1 MISKMA
7 KADIEQ
13 MWSDGF
19 NPPLADIICL
29 NALGLKCEAEA
40 KKRPLDSTDYLPRVA
55 VIPPSLSLRQPAI
68 GHEIWLAKIRRLVAD
83 DDPESI
89 LAVNVFALSRAP
101 GELPDADDIKSVKV
115 AVEAFCRD
123 CRDFTRDQLWAA
135 VDYALLGA
143 SSIAGESPASPP
155 PADDPFTETAALAE
169 ATAKAEDWN
178 ECVAAGVLAYG
189 QIVLFGAS
197 VAELSRM
204 TRRQVRDMIRRAYTF
219 HGLKEPDY
227 LTIARGDYFATL
239 DEIRER
245 LTKEKEARAN
255 G

>member
-1 MISKMA
+1 MISEMA

-13 MWSDGF
+13 MWSDGL

-101 GELPDADDIKSVKV
+101 GELPDADDIASVKK

-135 VDYALLGA
+135 VDYALFGA

-155 PADDPFTETAALAE
+155 PDDDDIFADGI
-169 ATAKAEDWN
+169 AKAEDWN

-227 LTIARGDYFATL
+227 LTIARGNYFATR

>member
-1 MISKMA
+1 MISQTA
-7 KADIEQ
+7 VADIEQ
-13 MWSDGF
+13 IRADGLE
-19 NPPLADIICL
+19 PTIEDIVRL
-29 NALGLKCEAEA
+29 NAFGLKLEAEA

-101 GELPDADDIKSVKV
+101 GELPDADDIASVKK

-143 SSIAGESPASPP
+143 SPIAGESPASPP
-155 PADDPFTETAALAE
+155 PADDPFAEAAALAE
-169 ATAKAEDWN
+169 VTAKAEDWN

-204 TRRQVRDMIRRAYTF
+204 TRRQVRDMILRAYTF

-227 LTIARGDYFATL
+227 LTIAQGDYYATL
-239 DEIRER
+239 HSIRER
-245 LTKEKEARAN
+245 LTKEKETKDN